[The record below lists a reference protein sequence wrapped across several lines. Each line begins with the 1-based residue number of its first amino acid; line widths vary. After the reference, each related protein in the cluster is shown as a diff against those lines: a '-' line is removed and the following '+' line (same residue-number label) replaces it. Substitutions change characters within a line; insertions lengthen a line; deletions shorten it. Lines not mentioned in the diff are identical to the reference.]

1 MNQPLR
7 KWVNWCSG
15 KQIDPFLCDINPILE
30 FFCELFQARYEYKP
44 TGTHR
49 SAISLYH
56 DLLDKAK
63 DNIRQKVFGLM
74 QGFFITRTSQ
84 LKHILNGMF
93 KRFLNFIKQTIKI
106 KNDKKTFFKINNA
119 NGIDSISDSN

>member
-7 KWVNWCSG
+7 KWVSWCNG
-15 KQIDPFLCDINPILE
+15 KQIDPFLCDINPVLE
-30 FFCELFQARYEYKP
+30 FFCELFQALYEYKP

-49 SAISLYH
+49 SAVSLYH

-63 DNIRQKVFGLM
+63 DNIRQKVFELI
-74 QGFFITRTSQ
+74 QGFFISQGFSRPSQ

-93 KRFLNFIKQTIKI
+93 KRVLNFIKQTIKV
-106 KNDKKTFFKINNA
+106 KRR
-119 NGIDSISDSN
+119 